1 MLHEIHQQ
9 SYILPDMS
17 QLNPKYF
24 WIWLTSLENTLIIIF
39 KLEVNI
45 FSILFNFRTNGIS
58 HITFFDIWC
67 RKNITLQKKYEKVCS
82 KVAQTR
88 DLQIWRPVC
97 WPLSYSATTYNLA
110 KTFLNILFSVKWGN
124 ISFLS
129 KMSADFI
136 NYYGFAFGFSWGTN
150 DFYKVSMEH

>member
-1 MLHEIHQQ
+1 MLHEIYQQ

-24 WIWLTSLENTLIIIF
+24 WIWLTSLENTLILKWTYLAF
-39 KLEVNI
+39 Y
-45 FSILFNFRTNGIS
+45 SISEQMGS
-58 HITFFDIWC
+58 HISLFLTFNVEKISLY
-67 RKNITLQKKYEKVCS
+67 KKKYKKVCS